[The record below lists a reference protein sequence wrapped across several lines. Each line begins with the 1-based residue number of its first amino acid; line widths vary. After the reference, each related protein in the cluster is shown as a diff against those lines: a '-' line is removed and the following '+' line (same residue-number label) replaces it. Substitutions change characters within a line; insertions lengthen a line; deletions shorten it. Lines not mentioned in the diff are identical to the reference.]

1 MAKTLKG
8 RLVHVSTTILNGSVP
23 VAANSDLDLAGFEAL
38 TWSLVGNCGALGES
52 GASTNLP
59 AYDEFSTEVL
69 QKGKGITDAGS
80 TTLEVSLNM
89 TDNGQIALRAAAL
102 LNNNY
107 AIKWTDDDGVIHY
120 QRGLVTGPTA
130 PNGRNEDFRR
140 QVFTFGWNQREVID
154 S

>member
-8 RLVHVSTTILNGSVP
+8 REVYIAASTTNPTESDSV
-23 VAANSDLDLAGFEAL
+23 LDLAAFEAL
-38 TWSLVGNCGALGES
+38 TWVQINNVGALGES

-59 AYDEFSTEVL
+59 AYDELDTDVL
-69 QKGKGITDAGS
+69 QKGKGITDAGT

-89 TDNGQIALRAAAL
+89 TDNGQIALRTAAL
-102 LNNNY
+102 ANNNY
-107 AIKWTDDDGVIHY
+107 AIKWVDDDGVIHY

>member
-8 RLVHVSTTILNGSVP
+8 RIVYI
-23 VAANSDLDLAGFEAL
+23 AASGTNPTESNSDLNLAAFEAL
-38 TWSLVGNCGALGES
+38 TWVQISNCGALGES

-59 AYDEFSTEVL
+59 SYDEFDTDVL

-89 TDNGQIALRAAAL
+89 SDNGQNALRTAAL
-102 LNNNY
+102 ANDNY
-107 AIKWTDDDGVIHY
+107 AIKWADDDGVIHY

>member
-8 RLVHVSTTILNGSVP
+8 RKVYI
-23 VAANSDLDLAGFEAL
+23 AAATANPTESNTDLDLAGFEAL
-38 TWSLVGNCGALGES
+38 TWVEVSNVGALGES

-59 AYDEFSTEVL
+59 TYDELGTEVI

-80 TTLEVSLNM
+80 TTLEVSLNL
-89 TDNGQIALRAAAL
+89 TDNGQNAVRTAAL
-102 LNNNY
+102 SSDNY
-107 AIKWTDDDGVIHY
+107 AFKWLDDDGVIHY

-140 QVFTFGWNQREVID
+140 QVFTMGWNQREVID

>member
-8 RLVHVSTTILNGSVP
+8 REVYIAGSGSNP
-23 VAANSDLDLAGFEAL
+23 SEQNSDLNLAAFEAL
-38 TWSLVGNCGALGES
+38 TWIQINNVGSIGES
-52 GASTNLP
+52 GPSTNLP
-59 AYDEFSTEVL
+59 TYDELDTDVI
-69 QKGKGITDAGS
+69 QKGKGITDAG
-80 TTLEVSLNM
+80 TTPLECSLNM
-89 TDNGQIALRAAAL
+89 TDNGQIALRTAAL
-102 LNNNY
+102 ASDNY
-107 AIKWTDDDGVIHY
+107 AIKWVDDDGVIHY